1 MGGGVDTTI
10 FAAFGVGM
18 LSFFSPCVLP
28 LVPGYLSA
36 ISGVAIGELAE
47 GEEAGPRRLLIPAL
61 IFVASFTVI
70 FMLLGLGAT
79 GAGQLLSDNLETLR
93 KISGIMI
100 ILLGLFLAATLVVP
114 KLNIEMR
121 SQQLAQRAGTGGP
134 IIAGAAF
141 AIAWTPCV
149 GPTLGAILT
158 AAGTQQHLAQG
169 ALLLFFYS
177 AGLAV
182 PFLATA
188 LGVGAM
194 AGATDWIKRH
204 YPLLIAISS
213 VVLIV
218 VGVMI
223 FTNEFFRLNNAA
235 ANFTRSLNL
244 NF

>member
-1 MGGGVDTTI
+1 MNGGVDTTI

-36 ISGVAIGELAE
+36 ISGVAIGDED
-47 GEEAGPRRLLIPAL
+47 AGPRRMLVPAL
-61 IFVASFTVI
+61 LFVASFTLI
-70 FMLLGLGAT
+70 FMLLGMGAT
-79 GAGQLLSDNLETLR
+79 GLGQLLSDNLALLR
-93 KISGIMI
+93 KISGATIV
-100 ILLGLFLAATLVVP
+100 LLGVFLAATLIAP
-114 KLNIEMR
+114 RLNLEWR
-121 SQQLAQRAGTGGP
+121 PDQLMERAGTGGP

-182 PFLATA
+182 PFIATA

-194 AGATDWIKRH
+194 TGATDWIKRH
-204 YPLLIAISS
+204 YPLLIGVSS

-223 FTNEFFRLNNAA
+223 FTGEFYRLNGAA
-235 ANFTRSLNL
+235 SDLTRSLNL
-244 NF
+244 NL